1 MVLQGVVGVAR
12 TRKTPGGKVQLLVY
26 ISEEV
31 YDATLVV
38 SSRLYEKLRGAISR
52 FVEEALR
59 EKLVQVLPRMMEKE
73 PELGASPLLQPFL
86 ENTRKHRLPA
96 TCGR

>member
-1 MVLQGVVGVAR
+1 VAGVAR
-12 TRKTPGGKVQLLVY
+12 TRKTLGGKVQLSVS

-31 YDATLVV
+31 YDAMLVV

-59 EKLVQVLPRMMEKE
+59 EKLVQVLPRLMEKE
-73 PELGASPLLQPFL
+73 PALGAEPLLQPFL
-86 ENTRKHRLPA
+86 ENIRKHKPPA